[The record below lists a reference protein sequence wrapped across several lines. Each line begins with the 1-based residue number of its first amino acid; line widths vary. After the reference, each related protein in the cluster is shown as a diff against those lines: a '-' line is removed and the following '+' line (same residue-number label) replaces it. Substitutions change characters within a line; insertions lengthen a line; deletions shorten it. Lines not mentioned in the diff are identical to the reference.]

1 MLSVSDL
8 DVSIGPVPVIR
19 KASLDLAE
27 GEMCGLIGRNGA
39 GKTTLLRALMGAIPA
54 TGKVRLGE
62 VDLLALPPHRRVG
75 FGIGYM
81 PEDRRLVPDFTVE
94 QNIRLPSWTTP
105 TDGVEQRL
113 QWIFSIMPEVAA
125 FRARSSLEL
134 SGGQQ
139 KMVALAR
146 ALMAGTRMLLLDEPF
161 EGLAPALARR
171 LGEVMANLKGQRLSI
186 LIAEFE
192 RGAYCRPALARLP
205 HRAWRGGAGIVGVT
219 DSRISKPVCE
229 KTRAGAGAGGDP
241 PLHSTHKSDRE
252 QRRATM
258 AKFGIGQAV
267 RRVEDQRFL
276 LGQGRYV
283 DDISL
288 PGLCHGVTVLSPHA
302 HARITRVDVAKA
314 KAAPGVLCVLT
325 GADAVADKLGSF
337 TAHLMPEDFGAPK
350 GHRTFQPVLNAEKVR
365 FVGDRVAFV
374 VAETLAQARDAAELV
389 EVDYEPLPTIV
400 DLEEAAKDG
409 AAKVWEDCPQGNV
422 GFRLMFGSK
431 DATDA
436 AFAKAKHVVKLRVEN
451 NRLSP
456 VTMEPRVAI
465 GEYNAADQQYT
476 LYATSQNPHGA
487 RMEMSHIFH
496 IAENQIRVVSPDVG
510 GGFGLKSVFPD
521 DALVLWA
528 ARRIGRPVKW
538 VSTRSESMLTDH
550 HGRQMIYYGEL
561 ALDEHGKIL
570 ALRAKCLF
578 QLGAYFVGAALAA
591 GAFSLRFIPAAYDI
605 QTLHIMSQGLFT
617 NTSQSGPY
625 RGAGRPEA
633 AYFMERLIEHAA
645 RTIGM
650 DPAEIRRRNLIPTD
664 KLPYATPT
672 LWTYDS
678 GEFERLMDRCIEL
691 SDAKG
696 YPARKKASEKRGK
709 LRGRAVSYYIEFGGI
724 FNERMDL
731 RFNPDGTLNV
741 LAGTHSH
748 GQGHATVFAQLVHDR
763 LGVPFESIRYMQGD
777 TAQIPIG
784 RGTYGAR
791 SATVGG
797 NALAKASEAIIEKG
811 KPLAAALMEAD
822 AADIEFKDGQYRVV
836 GTDKVITIVDV
847 AKAAYAPM
855 GPLTEKFGVGLEATG
870 SFSASPPSH
879 PNGSHV
885 CELEVDP
892 ETGDVTLDRYF
903 VVDDLGRVLNPM
915 IVRGQIQG
923 GVVQGIG
930 QALIEHQVYD
940 SQSGQLLSGSFMDY
954 GMPRA
959 DTMPNIETELQEVP
973 CKTNPLGVKGIGE
986 SGTIGAPP
994 TVINALIDALA
1005 PLGVEAIDMPATP
1018 MRVWE
1023 TIERA
1028 KAGAAAAA
1036 E

>member
-1 MLSVSDL
+1 
-8 DVSIGPVPVIR
+8 
-19 KASLDLAE
+19 
-27 GEMCGLIGRNGA
+27 
-39 GKTTLLRALMGAIPA
+39 
-54 TGKVRLGE
+54 
-62 VDLLALPPHRRVG
+62 
-75 FGIGYM
+75 
-81 PEDRRLVPDFTVE
+81 
-94 QNIRLPSWTTP
+94 
-105 TDGVEQRL
+105 
-113 QWIFSIMPEVAA
+113 
-125 FRARSSLEL
+125 
-134 SGGQQ
+134 
-139 KMVALAR
+139 
-146 ALMAGTRMLLLDEPF
+146 
-161 EGLAPALARR
+161 
-171 LGEVMANLKGQRLSI
+171 
-186 LIAEFE
+186 
-192 RGAYCRPALARLP
+192 
-205 HRAWRGGAGIVGVT
+205 
-219 DSRISKPVCE
+219 
-229 KTRAGAGAGGDP
+229 
-241 PLHSTHKSDRE
+241 
-252 QRRATM
+252 M

-276 LGQGRYV
+276 QGLGRYV
-283 DDISL
+283 EDISL
-288 PGLCHGVTVLSPHA
+288 PGQCYGVTVLSPHA
-302 HARITRVDVAKA
+302 HARIKRVDVSKA

-374 VAETLAQARDAAELV
+374 VAETLTQARDAAELV
-389 EVDYEPLPTIV
+389 EIDYEPLPAV
-400 DLEEAAKDG
+400 VNLEDAAKDG
-409 AAKVWEDCPQGNV
+409 ATKVYEDCPQGNV
-422 GFRLMFGSK
+422 GFRLMFGNK

-436 AFAKAKHVVKLRVEN
+436 AFAAAKHVVKIRVEN

-465 GEYNAADQQYT
+465 GDYSAADDQYT

-496 IAENQIRVVSPDVG
+496 VPETRVRVVSPDVG
-510 GGFGLKSVFPD
+510 GGFGLKNIFPD

-528 ARRIGRPVKW
+528 SRKIRRPVKW
-538 VSTRSESMLTDH
+538 VATRSESMLTDH
-550 HGRQMIYYGEL
+550 SGREMVYYGEL
-561 ALDEHGKIL
+561 ALDERGKIL
-570 ALRAKCLF
+570 ALRARCLF

-591 GAFSLRFIPAAYDI
+591 GAFSVRFIPEAYDI

-633 AYFMERLIEHAA
+633 AYFMERLIEQAA
-645 RTIGM
+645 RQIGI
-650 DPAEIRRRNLIPTD
+650 DRAEIRRRNLIPPN

-672 LWTYDS
+672 LWNYDS
-678 GEFERLMDRCIEL
+678 GEFVRLMDKCMET
-691 SDAKG
+691 SDWKG
-696 YPARKKASEKRGK
+696 FTARKRASEKNGK

-724 FNERMDL
+724 FNERMDIK
-731 RFNPDGTLNV
+731 FNPDGTLNV
-741 LAGTHSH
+741 FGGTHSH

-763 LGVPFESIRYMQGD
+763 LGVPFDSIRYIQGD
-777 TAQIPIG
+777 TAQVAIG
-784 RGTYGAR
+784 RGTYAAR

-797 NALAKASEAIIEKG
+797 NALLKASEAIIEKG
-811 KPLAAALMEAD
+811 KPMAATLMEAD

-836 GTDKVITIVDV
+836 GTDKAIGITDV
-847 AKAAYAPM
+847 AMASYAPM

-870 SFSASPPSH
+870 SYSAAPPSH

-892 ETGDVTLDRYF
+892 ETGEVTLDRYF
-903 VVDDLGRVLNPM
+903 VVDDLGRILNPM

-930 QALIEHQVYD
+930 QALLEHQVYD
-940 SQSGQLLSGSFMDY
+940 RQSGQLLSGSFMDY

-959 DTMPNIETELQEVP
+959 DVMPNVESELEEVT

-1005 PLGVEAIDMPATP
+1005 PLGVDHIDMPATP
-1018 MRVWE
+1018 ARVWE
-1023 TIERA
+1023 TINRA
-1028 KAGAAAAA
+1028 KTGTASQA
-1036 E
+1036 

>member
-1 MLSVSDL
+1 
-8 DVSIGPVPVIR
+8 
-19 KASLDLAE
+19 
-27 GEMCGLIGRNGA
+27 
-39 GKTTLLRALMGAIPA
+39 
-54 TGKVRLGE
+54 
-62 VDLLALPPHRRVG
+62 
-75 FGIGYM
+75 
-81 PEDRRLVPDFTVE
+81 
-94 QNIRLPSWTTP
+94 
-105 TDGVEQRL
+105 
-113 QWIFSIMPEVAA
+113 
-125 FRARSSLEL
+125 
-134 SGGQQ
+134 
-139 KMVALAR
+139 MV
-146 ALMAGTRMLLLDEPF
+146 
-161 EGLAPALARR
+161 
-171 LGEVMANLKGQRLSI
+171 
-186 LIAEFE
+186 
-192 RGAYCRPALARLP
+192 
-205 HRAWRGGAGIVGVT
+205 
-219 DSRISKPVCE
+219 
-229 KTRAGAGAGGDP
+229 
-241 PLHSTHKSDRE
+241 
-252 QRRATM
+252 
-258 AKFGIGQAV
+258 KFGIGQAV

-288 PGLCHGVTVLSPHA
+288 PGQCYGVTVLSPHA
-302 HARITRVDVAKA
+302 HARITRVDVSKA

-325 GADAVADKLGSF
+325 GADALAEKLGSF

-374 VAETLAQARDAAELV
+374 VAETLTQARDAAELV
-389 EVDYEPLPTIV
+389 EVDYEPLPAVV
-400 DLEEAAKDG
+400 DLEDAAKDG
-409 AAKVWEDCPQGNV
+409 AVKVWEDCPQGNV
-422 GFRLMFGSK
+422 GFRLMFGNK

-436 AFAKAKHVVKLRVEN
+436 AFASAKHVVKLRVEN

-465 GEYNAADQQYT
+465 GDYDAADDQYT

-487 RMEMSHIFH
+487 RMEMSHVFH
-496 IAENQIRVVSPDVG
+496 VPENQIRVVSPDVG
-510 GGFGLKSVFPD
+510 GGFGLKNIFPD

-528 ARRIGRPVKW
+528 ARRLRRPVKW
-538 VSTRSESMLTDH
+538 VATRSESMLTDH
-550 HGRQMIYYGEL
+550 SGREMVYYGEL
-561 ALDEHGKIL
+561 ALDGSGKIL
-570 ALRAKCLF
+570 ALRARCLF
-578 QLGAYFVGAALAA
+578 QLGAYFIGAALAA
-591 GAFSLRFIPAAYDI
+591 GAFSLRFIPEAYDI

-633 AYFMERLIEHAA
+633 AYFMERLIEQAA
-645 RTIGM
+645 REIGI
-650 DPAEIRRRNLIPTD
+650 DSAEIRRRNLIPPS

-672 LWTYDS
+672 LWNYDS
-678 GEFERLMDRCIEL
+678 GEFTRLMDKCIER

-696 YPARKKASEKRGK
+696 FAARKKASEKNGK

-741 LAGTHSH
+741 MAGTHSH
-748 GQGHATVFAQLVHDR
+748 GQGHATVFAQLLHDR
-763 LGVPFESIRYMQGD
+763 LGVPFESIRYVQGD
-777 TAQIPIG
+777 TAQVPIG
-784 RGTYGAR
+784 RGTYAAR

-797 NALAKASEAIIEKG
+797 NALLKASEAIIEKG
-811 KPLAAALMEAD
+811 KPMAAALMEAD
-822 AADIEFKDGQYRVV
+822 AADIEFKDGEYRVV
-836 GTDKVITIVDV
+836 GTDRAITITDV

-870 SFSASPPSH
+870 SYSASPPSH

-892 ETGDVTLDRYF
+892 ETGEVTLDRYF

-930 QALIEHQVYD
+930 QALIEHQIYD
-940 SQSGQLLSGSFMDY
+940 RQSGQLLSGSFMDY

-959 DTMPNIETELQEVP
+959 DVMPNIDTELEEVP

-994 TVINALIDALA
+994 TVINALIDALK
-1005 PLGVEAIDMPATP
+1005 PLGVDHIDMPATP
-1018 MRVWE
+1018 ARVWE
-1023 TIERA
+1023 TIRRA
-1028 KAGAAAAA
+1028 KAGAAAGA
-1036 E
+1036 